1 MCTAEFISTTVQQ
14 GSKNKAFCFRMDTAV
29 YSAVQPSNA
38 EGALILK
45 LLMAVGG
52 KHDAEDAED
61 ANTLNSEAV
70 TQQVHM
76 AMNSIVYTIYLC

>member
-1 MCTAEFISTTVQQ
+1 MCTAEFISTTVRH
-14 GSKNKAFCFRMDTAV
+14 GSTNKAFCFRMDTAV

-38 EGALILK
+38 ACALILR

-52 KHDAEDAED
+52 KRDAED
-61 ANTLNSEAV
+61 ANTLSSQVV

-76 AMNSIVYTIYLC
+76 AMNFIVYTIYLC